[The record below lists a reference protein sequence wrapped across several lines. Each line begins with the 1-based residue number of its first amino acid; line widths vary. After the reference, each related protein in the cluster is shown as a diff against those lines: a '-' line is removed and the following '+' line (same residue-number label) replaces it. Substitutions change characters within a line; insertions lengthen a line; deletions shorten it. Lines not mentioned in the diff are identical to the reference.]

1 YLALRGLYHFFP
13 SASFNSSFCIWLSVN
28 RCFFI
33 SEIPLR
39 VYSADIQPNA
49 HTMATE
55 IPRLIRVL
63 GFREE
68 NGLKSKNHVTK
79 IARLCEFSGEIS

>member
-1 YLALRGLYHFFP
+1 MFIPFVLMIAGYGGIVIIR
-13 SASFNSSFCIWLSVN
+13 SVMQPVTK
-28 RCFFI
+28 CGDAYCDKHD
-33 SEIPLR
+33 

-55 IPRLIRVL
+55 IPRLIMVL

-68 NGLKSKNHVTK
+68 NGLKK
-79 IARLCEFSGEIS
+79 ITLQK

>member
-1 YLALRGLYHFFP
+1 MFILFVLMIAGYGGIVIIR
-13 SASFNSSFCIWLSVN
+13 SVMQPVTKGGDAY
-28 RCFFI
+28 FDKYDW
-33 SEIPLR
+33 
-39 VYSADIQPNA
+39 YSADIQPNA

-68 NGLKSKNHVTK
+68 NGLKSKITLQK
-79 IARLCEFSGEIS
+79 